1 MFVVIVDNYH
11 YLALLALLYCFCGT
25 NFSRPAIWVRGRGNG
40 KLVNIIILYRIYRR
54 EAWRLE
60 RIGMMD
66 AVERLVRGARIQMVA
81 GA

>member
-1 MFVVIVDNYH
+1 
-11 YLALLALLYCFCGT
+11 
-25 NFSRPAIWVRGRGNG
+25 VRGRGNG
-40 KLVNIIILYRIYRR
+40 KLVNIIILYRTYRR

-66 AVERLVRGARIQMVA
+66 AVERLVRGASIQMVA